1 MVCGSLVFRVVYI
14 TFHRG
19 ETHLKSAHLQ
29 HGISTLGA
37 RQVRKNVFNM
47 HLQAFLAF
55 HSKSAL
61 FARGRVRASERAL
74 DKRKL
79 TILHGNTSQF
89 KRNTRLVKKII
100 FSPTPKSVL

>member
-1 MVCGSLVFRVVYI
+1 VVVTTGFSFRNIRFYSAYK
-14 TFHRG
+14 
-19 ETHLKSAHLQ
+19 KSGFQPTASEKKCVEHAFA
-29 HGISTLGA
+29 GIPRVPL
-37 RQVRKNVFNM
+37 
-47 HLQAFLAF
+47 
-55 HSKSAL
+55 SAL
-61 FARGRVRASERAL
+61 LRRRAAL